1 MRISDWSSDVCS
13 SDLQRG
19 RAIGAPRLGERLI
32 ERPLH
37 LLAVGEPG
45 QLVEARHSC
54 DLGVRAALLGQV
66 AARTDEA
73 HEAAA
78 IVGDGTA
85 RDRPP
90 ASGVVG
96 AFGAVP
102 DPADRGDRIIAERGA
117 RIAMKAQRAFGV
129 GVAAVNPEPPFYH
142 YPDWPAAN

>member
-1 MRISDWSSDVCS
+1 MKVSAYVSVIIVLSTVFLFFFFKQKTSNEMRISEWMSDVCS
-13 SDLQRG
+13 SDL
-19 RAIGAPRLGERLI
+19 IERL
-32 ERPLH
+32 LH

-96 AFGAVP
+96 
-102 DPADRGDRIIAERGA
+102 DRKSTRL
-117 RIAMKAQRAFGV
+117 
-129 GVAAVNPEPPFYH
+129 NSSH
-142 YPDWPAAN
+142 